1 MSLYDKRVQRS
12 ELAEKLTFLTISD
25 RDAVLDALDE
35 INERFE
41 VSRINPTQGETD
53 LDSLELLDYFLA
65 AKQVCGCSQKTLDQ
79 YKSVLTRML
88 DQMDMPFT
96 RMTTHD
102 IMGYFTRMEN
112 DFQLAASTR
121 ASNRYVFNSFFSWLT
136 AEEYVQKNPMD
147 RVPPIKVPK
156 EMRKPYSKIELA
168 KLESAAYN
176 PDDSRALAII
186 HFLRST
192 ACRIS
197 EACQLNEADVDLNH
211 RRAKVIGKGSKERF
225 IHFDEEAEF
234 YLRAYL
240 AEREDDDPALFHGK
254 RGRLTPG
261 GVRLILREIAEDA
274 GVDKTHPH
282 RFRRTQATNL
292 LRKGMPLEKVSKLL
306 GHSKLD
312 TTMTY
317 IYLDDEDIAVD
328 YKKFA

>member
-1 MSLYDKRVQRS
+1 MSLYDKRIQRS
-12 ELAEKLTFLTISD
+12 ELSQKLTFLTIAD

-41 VSRINPTQGETD
+41 VSRINPKQGETD
-53 LDSLELLDYFLA
+53 LDSLELLDYFIA
-65 AKQVCGCSQKTLDQ
+65 AKQVRGCSQKTLEQ

-88 DQMDMPFT
+88 DQMEMPFT
-96 RMTTHD
+96 SMTTHD
-102 IMGYFTRMEN
+102 IMNYFARMEN
-112 DFQLAASTR
+112 EFQLAASTR
-121 ASNRYVFNSFFSWLT
+121 ASNRYVFNSLFSWLA
-136 AEEYVQKNPMD
+136 AEEYIQKNPMD
-147 RVPPIKVPK
+147 RIPPIKVPK
-156 EMRKPYSKIELA
+156 TMRKPYTKTDLA
-168 KLESAAYN
+168 RLESTASNAN
-176 PDDSRALAII
+176 DSRSLAII

-197 EACQLNEADVDLNH
+197 EACQLNEEDIDMSK
-211 RRAKVIGKGSKERF
+211 RRAKVYGKGAKERF
-225 IHFDEEAEF
+225 VHFDEETEM

-261 GVRLILREIAEDA
+261 GVRLILRQVAEEA

-317 IYLDDEDIAVD
+317 IFLDDEDIAVD

>member
-1 MSLYDKRVQRS
+1 MSLYDKRIQRS
-12 ELAEKLTFLTISD
+12 ELAQKLTFLTIAD

-41 VSRINPTQGETD
+41 VSRINPNPGGTD
-53 LDSLELLDYFLA
+53 LDSLELLDYFIA
-65 AKQVCGCSQKTLDQ
+65 AKQVSGCSQKTLEQ
-79 YKSVLTRML
+79 YRSVLTRML
-88 DQMDMPFT
+88 DQMEMPFT
-96 RMTTHD
+96 SMTTHD
-102 IMGYFTRMEN
+102 IMNYFARMEN
-112 DFQLAASTR
+112 DFQLAATTR
-121 ASNRYVFNSFFSWLT
+121 ASNRYVFNSLFSWLA
-136 AEEYVQKNPMD
+136 AEEYIQKNPMD
-147 RVPPIKVPK
+147 RIPPIKVPK
-156 EMRKPYSKIELA
+156 TMRKPYSRTELA
-168 KLESAAYN
+168 RLESAAYN
-176 PDDSRALAII
+176 PSDSRDIALI

-197 EACQLNEADVDLNH
+197 EACQLNRDDIDLSK
-211 RRAKVIGKGSKERF
+211 RRAKVLGKGAKERF
-225 IHFDEEAEF
+225 IHFDETAEL
-234 YLRAYL
+234 YLTAYL
-240 AEREDDDPALFHGK
+240 AEREDDDPALFCGK
-254 RGRLTPG
+254 FGRLTPG
-261 GVRLILREIAEDA
+261 GARYILRKISDIA